1 MVNLAIDIGNKK
13 TKFGLFE
20 GKKLLKFFDFLNE
33 KLKETDFIEDL
44 KKYKINRCGISSV
57 FPELNNEIKERI
69 KDFLK
74 IEPIFL
80 NYKDCGIKIDIENPE
95 KVGIDRIL
103 NCKGAIEIFGYP
115 CIIIDIGTAI
125 TIDVVNKNKVFTG
138 GFILPGPE
146 LWRNSLKNTALIK
159 EINNKK
165 TKFLGKDTSS
175 AINLGMEEG
184 ISGAIERIVKKIRER
199 YKISKII
206 LTGGWCNY
214 FKKKLNFEKKVRKYL
229 TLEGINIVISEND

>member
-33 KLKETDFIEDL
+33 KLNEIIFPEDL
-44 KKYKINRCGISSV
+44 KEYKIHRCGISSV
-57 FPELNNEIKERI
+57 FPELNIVVQKKVKN
-69 KDFLK
+69 FLK
-74 IEPIFL
+74 IEPILL
-80 NYKDCGIKIDIENPE
+80 NYKDCKINMDIENPE

-103 NCKGAIEIFGYP
+103 NCKGGSEIFGYP
-115 CIIIDIGTAI
+115 CIVIDIGTAI
-125 TIDVVNKNKVFTG
+125 TIDVVNKNKIFIG

-146 LWRNSLKNTALIK
+146 LWINSLKNTALIK
-159 EINNKK
+159 EINKKK
-165 TKFLGKDTSS
+165 TKFIGKDTSS

-184 ISGAIERIVKKIRER
+184 ISGAIERIVEKLKER
-199 YKISKII
+199 YKISKVI
-206 LTGGWCNY
+206 LTGGWCDY